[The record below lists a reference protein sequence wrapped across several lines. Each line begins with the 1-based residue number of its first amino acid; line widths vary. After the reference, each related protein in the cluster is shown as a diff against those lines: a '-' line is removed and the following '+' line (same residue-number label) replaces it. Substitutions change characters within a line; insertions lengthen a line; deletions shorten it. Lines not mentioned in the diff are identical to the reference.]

1 MTNRKYIIDTD
12 TWVFLGRGESFIQD
26 KINQVG
32 VANCFL
38 SEISLAELYLGV
50 YKGRG
55 KEPFVS
61 YLEENFKVL
70 PISPSLK
77 TFAKTRAYLEQNGI
91 RLEDLDIFIAAM
103 ALDMDY
109 TLVTH
114 NTRHFS
120 RIPYLKIE
128 DWVQE

>member
-1 MTNRKYIIDTD
+1 MNRKYLIDTD
-12 TWVFLGRGESFIQD
+12 TLVFLSRGKFCIQD
-26 KINQVG
+26 KMNQVG
-32 VANCFL
+32 LANCL
-38 SEISLAELYLGV
+38 LPEISLAELYLGI

-55 KEPFVS
+55 QESFVS
-61 YLEENFKVL
+61 FLEENFKVL
-70 PISPSLK
+70 PISSSLR

-91 RLEDLDIFIAAM
+91 RLEDLDIFIAAI

-120 RIPYLKIE
+120 RIPGLKIE

>member
-1 MTNRKYIIDTD
+1 M
-12 TWVFLGRGESFIQD
+12 
-26 KINQVG
+26 
-32 VANCFL
+32 
-38 SEISLAELYLGV
+38 
-50 YKGRG
+50 
-55 KEPFVS
+55 S

-70 PISPSLK
+70 PISSSLK
-77 TFAKTRAYLEQNGI
+77 TFARTRAFLEQNGI
-91 RLEDLDIFIAAM
+91 RLEDLDIFIAAI

-114 NTRHFS
+114 NPRHLS